1 MKHNIQKL
9 KHLLLEAIMTLG
21 KMEDALESSKAND
34 DKEIE
39 LIETKDLSDINLSL
53 DEMASI
59 FCGRNPHSSKK
70 RPYPCYKRPNSVPTP
85 MKGEDLME
93 LLITAQNEGIFGIL
107 GLSDEPDVIERTLMN
122 EAELL
127 KEYVKAMNAE
137 NRQFYLLTS
146 QKILLEKYEDNKI
159 LNSPKESYDEFYKRF
174 NGILLEEADKEG
186 LVSNGLICGGLL
198 PESVFLKAFRRY
210 RIEIPTLSYSYKVK
224 RSTPEGSK
232 YVTNIVLGRTRS
244 ELTRLLDQQSLS
256 LK

>member
-1 MKHNIQKL
+1 M
-9 KHLLLEAIMTLG
+9 
-21 KMEDALESSKAND
+21 AN
-34 DKEIE
+34 
-39 LIETKDLSDINLSL
+39 
-53 DEMASI
+53 I

-70 RPYPCYKRPNSVPTP
+70 KPYPCYKRPNSVPTP
-85 MKGEDLME
+85 MKGEDLMK
-93 LLITAQNEGIFGIL
+93 LLIKAQEEGTFGIL
-107 GLSDEPDVIERTLMN
+107 GLSEQPDAIEHALIN

-159 LNSPKESYDEFYKRF
+159 FISSKESYDEFYKRF
-174 NGILLEEADKEG
+174 EEILLEEADKAG
-186 LVSNGLICGGLL
+186 CSGLL
-198 PESVFLKAFRRY
+198 PESIFLKAFRRY

-224 RSTPEGSK
+224 KSTPEGSK

>member
-1 MKHNIQKL
+1 MKQNIQKL
-9 KHLLLEAIMTLG
+9 KYLLLEAIMTLG
-21 KMEDALESSKAND
+21 KMEDALESSKAKA
-34 DKEIE
+34 DKEME

-107 GLSDEPDVIERTLMN
+107 GLSDEPDVIERSLIN

-159 LNSPKESYDEFYKRF
+159 FNNPKESYDEFYKRF
-174 NGILLEEADKEG
+174 EQILLEEINKIGSVSKEF
-186 LVSNGLICGGLL
+186 LYDLL

-210 RIEIPTLSYSYKVK
+210 RIEIPTISYSYKVMK
-224 RSTPEGSK
+224 PTPGGSK

>member
-9 KHLLLEAIMTLG
+9 KYLLLEAIMTLG
-21 KMEDALESSKAND
+21 KIEDALESPEAKA

-39 LIETKDLSDINLSL
+39 LIENKDLSDINLSL

-59 FCGRNPHSSKK
+59 FCGKNPHSSKK
-70 RPYPCYKRPNSVPTP
+70 RPYPCYKRPNSVPSP

-107 GLSDEPDVIERTLMN
+107 GLSESPCSIERALIK

-174 NGILLEEADKEG
+174 EEILLKEADRAG
-186 LVSNGLICGGLL
+186 CSGLL
-198 PESVFLKAFRRY
+198 PETIFLKAFRRY
-210 RIEIPTLSYSYKVK
+210 RIEIPTLSYSYKK
-224 RSTPEGSK
+224 KSTPEGSK
-232 YVTNIVLGRTRS
+232 YVANIVLGRTRS